1 MELTGTFE
9 FSHVEMIVI
18 NKKDVYRR
26 ELVGKKQV
34 PLWHKEHCPKVYL
47 PDAIKE
53 MVQGYL
59 KSRWHRVNPS
69 GNTIN
74 IYHKTKAELE
84 AERVAKEKLNRD
96 RQKHVNKVCNS
107 IRPVFTSSS
116 TSLPLGYCIDEVR
129 PGQLVKTRMR

>member
-9 FSHVEMIVI
+9 FSHIAMIVI

-53 MVQGYL
+53 MIQGYL
-59 KSRWHRVNPS
+59 KSPFHRVCPS
-69 GNTIN
+69 CDTIN
-74 IYHKTKAELE
+74 IYHKTKAELD
-84 AERVAKEKLNRD
+84 AEKKAQEKAMKDL
-96 RQKHVNKVCNS
+96 QKDIKKCCRTGTLGGKPFGKVQS
-107 IRPVFTSSS
+107 GMIVYR
-116 TSLPLGYCIDEVR
+116 G
-129 PGQLVKTRMR
+129 